1 MGAGFAAAASGFAGR
16 QLTAAGGEVVTE
28 ATITDVPLESN
39 LVNTLAKG
47 VKLLRIA
54 QAPSSWVR
62 NRQVAVG
69 NFFIHDFLS
78 VECED
83 IGDIIGCSSLEFSGV
98 KAMRFNSYTQGT
110 CPTEVFTDM
119 NHEGFK
125 SIVKDARSLKASCMY
140 GPVYLI
146 TRDNGEKCELFC
158 GTPTLRRFADNIRHD
173 SIYDFQLVSYRR
185 NRGGRNWYEPRIV
198 R

>member
-1 MGAGFAAAASGFAGR
+1 
-16 QLTAAGGEVVTE
+16 
-28 ATITDVPLESN
+28 
-39 LVNTLAKG
+39 
-47 VKLLRIA
+47 
-54 QAPSSWVR
+54 
-62 NRQVAVG
+62 
-69 NFFIHDFLS
+69 

-110 CPTEVFTDM
+110 CPIEVFTDM
-119 NHEGFK
+119 DHEGFK
-125 SIVKDARSLKASCMY
+125 AIVKDARSLKASCMY

-158 GTPTLRRFADNIRHD
+158 GTATLRRFADNIRHD
-173 SIYDFQLVSYRR
+173 PVYDFQLVSYRR
-185 NRGGRNWYEPRIV
+185 NREGRDWYEPRLV